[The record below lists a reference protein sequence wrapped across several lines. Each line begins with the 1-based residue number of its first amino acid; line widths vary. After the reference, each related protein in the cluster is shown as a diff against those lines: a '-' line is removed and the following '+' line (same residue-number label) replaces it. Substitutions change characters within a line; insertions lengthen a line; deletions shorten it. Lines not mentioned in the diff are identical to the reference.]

1 MVQRIGQPP
10 AAIGGNLGGGH
21 GGTLDGA
28 QGRPDLL
35 RVALVAYAAH
45 LSQRA
50 RVRTAR
56 ELTPWGLAGRIA
68 QVQRWQQGR

>member
-10 AAIGGNLGGGH
+10 ATIAGIHGGGL
-21 GGTLDGA
+21 GSALDGA

-50 RVRTAR
+50 RGRTAR

-68 QVQRWQQGR
+68 QVQRWPQGL

>member
-1 MVQRIGQPP
+1 VVQRIGQPP
-10 AAIGGNLGGGH
+10 ATIAEIHRGDI
-21 GGTLDGA
+21 GGTLDGT

-50 RVRTAR
+50 RVRTPR

-68 QVQRWQQGR
+68 QVQRWPQGR

>member
-1 MVQRIGQPP
+1 MQRTGQTPTT
-10 AAIGGNLGGGH
+10 AGLIH
-21 GGTLDGA
+21 GGTHDGA

-50 RVRTAR
+50 RVRVAR
-56 ELTPWGLAGRIA
+56 ELTPWGIAGRIA
-68 QVQRWQQGR
+68 QVQRWPR